1 MTVVASARLAGQ
13 GYKVGG
19 RTELGSEETI
29 VGGVTAVTIVL
40 ENSEGSESIS
50 RRPIPITLYINK
62 KKNCPNPGRA
72 ALRENS
78 QPVYFGGTLG

>member
-19 RTELGSEETI
+19 RAELGSEETI
-29 VGGVTAVTIVL
+29 VGGVTGVTIVL
-40 ENSEGSESIS
+40 EDSEGAESIS

-62 KKNCPNPGRA
+62 KKNLPNLGQA
-72 ALRENS
+72 ALRDNE

>member
-19 RTELGSEETI
+19 RAELGSEETI
-29 VGGVTAVTIVL
+29 VGAVTGVTIVL
-40 ENSEGSESIS
+40 EDSEGAESIS
-50 RRPIPITLYINK
+50 RRPIPITLYINN
-62 KKNCPNPGRA
+62 KKNLPSLGQA
-72 ALRENS
+72 ALRDNE